1 MTVSK
6 ERREEI
12 YKTVN
17 SALSD
22 LLQKDIALGVGKDN
36 RTNNLFVCA
45 IDIPSETIF
54 PIGDHS
60 KKRPIS

>member
-1 MTVSK
+1 MIVSK

-12 YKTVN
+12 YMAVN

-22 LLQKDIALGVGKDN
+22 LLQKNIALGVAKN
-36 RTNNLFVCA
+36 NSTNDFFVCA

-54 PIGDHS
+54 PIGDPR
-60 KKRPIS
+60 KKRLS